1 MSPRGRALP
10 NSGLLLAAALA
21 GAALAPASHALLA
34 QEASTLQGDGA
45 LVGGTLFD
53 GTGAPVVEDAVVVFR
68 EGRITCAG
76 AASECEVP
84 EDLSAVDVSGHWII
98 PGLIDGHMHYSQTG
112 WADGRPDQAADLR
125 DDGWPY
131 ATAMAENRSNP
142 ERWFQAYLCSGV
154 TATWDVGGYPW
165 TWDLRDRAE
174 DDPRAPHVAAAG
186 PLLSARDH
194 WLNLPAERQF
204 LYLSDA
210 AAVEEA
216 ARYLVRSGTDQ
227 VKVWYLVGEDQ
238 PDAAHYQEMLRIGA
252 RVAREAGVPLIVH
265 ATGLWQAKDAL
276 AAGASHLVHSVYDR
290 PVDNE
295 FIELALEAGASYNP
309 TLTVFKGIQQFAERR
324 FDGSHMPLQCIDP
337 GTLEKAR
344 STAEVPGGAPAG
356 RIAARREAGEAR
368 YRLMLDNLKRV
379 HDAGIPVVMGTD
391 AGNTL
396 TLHGA
401 SVFAEMEAMQEAGL
415 TPTEVLLASTRNVAR
430 AMGRADDLG
439 TVEAGKVADLV
450 ILDADPTADIAATRA
465 IRWVVR
471 AGHLH
476 RRSDL
481 TFR

>member
-1 MSPRGRALP
+1 MTSRGRARP
-10 NSGLLLAAALA
+10 DSGLLTAAALA
-21 GAALAPASHALLA
+21 SALALLPSPVSA
-34 QEASTLQGDGA
+34 QGLPDVLGSGA
-45 LVGGTLFD
+45 LVGGTLLD
-53 GTGAPVVEDAVVVFR
+53 GTGAPAVEDAVVLFR
-68 EGRITCAG
+68 DGRITCTG
-76 AASECEVP
+76 AAAECAVP
-84 EDLSAVDVSGHWII
+84 EDLPTVDVSGKWVI

-125 DDGWPY
+125 DEGWPY
-131 ATAMAENRSNP
+131 ATAMARNRSNP

-165 TWDLRDRAE
+165 TWDLRARAE
-174 DDPRAPHVAAAG
+174 DDPMAPHVVAAG

-204 LYLSDA
+204 LYLADA
-210 AAVEEA
+210 EAVEEA

-238 PDAAHYQEMLRIGA
+238 PDATHYQEMLRIGA
-252 RVAREAGVPLIVH
+252 GVAREAGVPLIVH

-276 AAGASHLVHSVYDR
+276 RAGASHLVHSVYDR
-290 PVDNE
+290 PVDDE
-295 FIELALEAGASYNP
+295 FIQLALEAGASYNP
-309 TLTVFKGIQQFAERR
+309 TLTVFRGIQQFAERS
-324 FDGSHMPLQCIDP
+324 FDGGHLPLQCVDP
-337 GTLEKAR
+337 GTLDKAR
-344 STAEVPGGAPAG
+344 STRDVPGGLPDD
-356 RIAARREAGEAR
+356 RLAARRNAGEAR
-368 YRLMLDNLKRV
+368 YRLMLENLKRV

-415 TPTEVLLASTRNVAR
+415 TPSDVLLASTRNVAR

-439 TVEAGKVADLV
+439 TVEAGKIADLV
-450 ILDADPTADIAATRA
+450 VLDADPTRDIAAVRA
-465 IRWVVR
+465 IRLVVR
-471 AGHLH
+471 GGHLH
-476 RRSDL
+476 RRADL